1 MRVVVNGSHGPS
13 LVLLEGYLKRWC
25 RGEVN
30 RANRPPVV
38 EIKLQEA
45 AFGLGLLNDTLI
57 LEAIR
62 GREVTAMIVLMFVE
76 NVLGYSPILQNGG
89 DGRVWEFRRNR
100 GFS

>member
-30 RANRPPVV
+30 RVNRPPVV
-38 EIKLQEA
+38 EIKLQES
-45 AFGLGLLNDTLI
+45 AFGLGLLNDTLV

-62 GREVTAMIVLMFVE
+62 GREVSAMLVLAFVE
-76 NVLGYSPILQNGG
+76 NILGYTPVLGNGE
-89 DGRVWEFRRNR
+89 GRFWEFRRER
-100 GFS
+100 GFK